1 MRRSVGLR
9 AATAVTLLLAMACGS
24 EDDAEESGDGDGGG
38 GAAEGDGG
46 NGGNGEGGDICAA
59 AEAGPVVIVHMTEI
73 SGDSP
78 LALDDYW
85 NGSSMAADDINEQC
99 GEEVVDL
106 QRLPTDFTVEDA
118 EAKLLEAQ
126 EQEPAAIIGP
136 GSSSQV
142 VVNPIVDEGGIPM
155 LWPVGTA
162 EGVVDG
168 ENGSEWAW
176 MSRPVNDTQGY
187 VWGQYLVEQGKERVW
202 LECVQ
207 TQLGVSGCGGAEEV
221 LEANDVEIVGR
232 NDAGFDESDFTA
244 SIVDLE
250 AGEADAAVIAQF
262 PEPQL
267 AFTQQLEEN
276 GLLDQV
282 TPFGG
287 SSTELVFQAMSP
299 EAQAATLGQ
308 ADCNPREDDPELNER
323 FEERYDGTV
332 FTTLAAASYDAVFL
346 IVDSV
351 ARTGGTDPDSVAEGL
366 STTQWE
372 GLCQD
377 YFDSGNHALAHKVLI
392 TSFAGGVIT
401 TEATYELDE
410 AGTGL
415 VEPTG

>member
-1 MRRSVGLR
+1 M
-9 AATAVTLLLAMACGS
+9 AVTVLLAVGCGD
-24 EDDAEESGDGDGGG
+24 EDDADEADPGGAGSAEDGDDGDGG
-38 GAAEGDGG
+38 
-46 NGGNGEGGDICAA
+46 GGDICAA
-59 AEAGPVVIVHMTEI
+59 ADAGPVVVVHMTEI
-73 SGDSP
+73 AGDAP

-155 LWPVGTA
+155 LWPVGTG
-162 EGVVDG
+162 EGVLDG

-176 MSRPVNDTQGY
+176 MSRPINDTQGY

-207 TQLGVSGCGGAEEV
+207 TQLGVSGCGGAAEV
-221 LEANDVEIVGR
+221 LEANGVEIVGR
-232 NDAGFDESDFTA
+232 NDAAFDESDFT
-244 SIVDLE
+244 SSVVDLE
-250 AGEADAAVIAQF
+250 AGDADAAVIAQF

-276 GLLDQV
+276 DLLDQV

-308 ADCNPREDDPELNER
+308 ADCNPREDDPELNGR
-323 FEERYDGTV
+323 YEERYDGAV

-346 IVDSV
+346 IVDAV

-366 STTQWE
+366 STTEWE

-377 YFDSGNHALAHKVLI
+377 YFDNGNHALAHKVLI
-392 TSFAGGVIT
+392 TSFADGVIT
-401 TEATYELDE
+401 TEATYELDDD
-410 AGTGL
+410 GTGL
-415 VEPTG
+415 AE